1 MGNIGQVVQRLDL
14 KPLNLTEAPPEPEP
28 APAPEIAQPEPV
40 PAR

>member
-14 KPLNLTEAPPEPEP
+14 KPLNLTEAPPEP
-28 APAPEIAQPEPV
+28 APVPEIAQPEPV